1 MSLSKE
7 RVCELFEYRD
17 GQLIRKITV
26 ASNGRAGDVAG
37 TLNKDGYIQVSVDKQ
52 IYRAH
57 RLIFL
62 MHHGYMPKLV
72 DHKDRDRRN
81 NRIENLRAASSVQNG
96 YNKSMQVTNRS
107 GYKGVSYCK
116 RSGKWQAN
124 ISVNGKIKF
133 LGRFEFA
140 DIAHLAYEMAAAEY
154 HGEFAS

>member
-7 RVCELFEYRD
+7 RVCELFEYD
-17 GQLIRKITV
+17 NGQLIRKITV
-26 ASNGRAGDVAG
+26 ASNGKAGSVAG
-37 TLNKDGYIQVSVDKQ
+37 TLNKDGYVQVSVDKR

-72 DHKDRDRRN
+72 DHKDRNRAN

-96 YNKSMQVTNRS
+96 YNKSMQISNTS

-116 RSGKWQAN
+116 KTGKWQAN
-124 ISVNGKIKF
+124 ISINGRIKF

-140 DIAHLAYEMAAAEY
+140 EIAHLAYELAAAEH